1 MSLTWYSIKIGNIT
15 EDPLVVSKAPVWI
28 NSSVPLLPTS
38 TLDQRAPVFV
48 IDYQDSYLGAN
59 YIECPKLGRK
69 YFIQNKSVDIGKK
82 IVFSCIVDPLSSF
95 SLSNCP
101 ISVIRNGGLG
111 APTKYIDEKLPVYP
125 SKKNVSSIVMQQ
137 LIVPL
142 NSQLSTTDGD
152 NYLLT
157 VIGGSPSL

>member
-15 EDPLVVSKAPVWI
+15 EDPLVVQKAPVWL

-48 IDYQDSYLGAN
+48 IDYDDRYLGAN

-82 IVFSCIVDPLSSF
+82 IIFSCVVDPLSSF
-95 SLSNCP
+95 DLSNCP
-101 ISVIRNGGLG
+101 INVIRNGGIG
-111 APTKYIDEKLPVYP
+111 APTKYIDDKLPVYP
-125 SKKNVSSIVMQQ
+125 SKKNISSIVMQQ
-137 LIVPL
+137 QSVPL
-142 NSQLSTTDGD
+142 NSLLDTRAEDC
-152 NYLLT
+152 YLLT
-157 VIGGSPSL
+157 VIGGSPNI

>member
-15 EDPLVVSKAPVWI
+15 EDPLVAVKSPSWI
-28 NSSVPLLPTS
+28 NQNVPLLPTS
-38 TLDQRAPVFV
+38 VLDQRSPTFV

-59 YIECPKLGRK
+59 YIECSKLGRK

-95 SLSNCP
+95 SLSSCK
-101 ISVIRNGGLG
+101 ISVIRNGGIG

-125 SKKNVSSIVMQQ
+125 SKKNVSSIVMRQ

-157 VIGGSPSL
+157 VIGGSPSF